1 MNKKILLHSCCGPCS
16 IMCLEY
22 LQENNFTPEIFYYNP
37 NIHPQ
42 KEYYLRL
49 CAMQSVAKLYNAP
62 LIIGNNKEFFEK
74 AKQEQK
80 TLNTAWIK
88 ENKQQLF
95 SAHAGS
101 TKNAETMKQ
110 AVQKILQKWQNY
122 AELFP
127 HAGFDGLYVF
137 YENRLLQNPDEETLR
152 SLLTIDS
159 YVFVRHLADYT
170 EKKRC
175 RECYKER
182 MTRSVLYAK
191 DRGYEEFTSTLLYS
205 KYQDHD
211 DICQAAEN
219 AVSLA
224 NKTDNDG
231 SSRSIPLHFHYV
243 DFRRFWQQ
251 GIDKSKELN
260 IYRQKWCGCILSR
273 LDSLEQMAVREYEKL
288 LKKQKTMQNA

>member
-22 LQENNFTPEIFYYNP
+22 LKENNFTPEIFYYNP

-42 KEYYLRL
+42 KEYFLRL
-49 CAMQSVAKLYNAP
+49 WAMQNVAKLYNAP

-74 AKQEQK
+74 ARQNQK
-80 TLNTAWIK
+80 ALNTAWIK
-88 ENKQQLF
+88 KNKQQLF
-95 SAHAGS
+95 SA
-101 TKNAETMKQ
+101 NADGNDTVHSEIMKQ
-110 AVQKILQKWQNY
+110 ALQKILQKWQNY

-137 YENRLLQNPDEETLR
+137 YENSVLQNPDEDTLR
-152 SLLTIDS
+152 SLLAIDS
-159 YVFVRHLADYT
+159 YAFVRHLSNYT
-170 EKKRC
+170 EKERC
-175 RECYKER
+175 KECYKER

-191 DRGYEEFTSTLLYS
+191 DRGYAEFTSTLLYS

-211 DICQAAEN
+211 DICQAIEN
-219 AVSLA
+219 AVNLA
-224 NKTDNDG
+224 NKTGNGNDT
-231 SSRSIPLHFHYV
+231 PLHFHYV
-243 DFRRFWQQ
+243 DFREFWQQ